1 MGIRETLVMGLVVH
15 LNERRRESR
24 ALAEPPAGGA
34 SIHLF
39 LGVRYE
45 RHEEAPAQP
54 KAPERSG
61 GGGRRA
67 RKRA

>member
-1 MGIRETLVMGLVVH
+1 MGILVNLSD
-15 LNERRRESR
+15 RRRDAR
-24 ALAEPPAGGA
+24 AMAAPPPGGA

-45 RHEEAPAQP
+45 RHDEMPSQP